1 MSTRT
6 SLPIAALAVL
16 ALLAGCGVDASGPSW
31 AERDSDS
38 TDVAGGD
45 GLADGGEGAAAT
57 GDESDT
63 PPDGTADGTADSGVD
78 LTSGQ
83 SSVEGSSSDATSSAP
98 ATAPSSVVV
107 IGDSLTESADAEITA
122 ALEPLGLEVVVDGA
136 SSRRLIDD
144 RGVEPGIAALRNALL
159 FHRPDVFVIAL
170 GTNDVASEKAPEQI
184 MADVAQI
191 AALIPPDAP
200 LVWVDT
206 WVSSHQRDSHL
217 ANLAIRQAL
226 GGRPRTAIVDW
237 WAHGYDEGVIAGDG
251 IHLQEAGKTLFAEL
265 IAEAV
270 EPLLG
275 G

>member
-38 TDVAGGD
+38 TDVAEGD
-45 GLADGGEGAAAT
+45 GLADGDEAAAAT
-57 GDESDT
+57 GDESST
-63 PPDGTADGTADSGVD
+63 PVDGTADGAVD
-78 LTSGQ
+78 MTSGQ
-83 SSVEGSSSDATSSAP
+83 SSVEGSSTDATSSAP

-122 ALEPLGLEVVVDGA
+122 ALEPLGLDVVVDGA

-206 WVSSHQRDSHL
+206 WVNSHQRDSHL